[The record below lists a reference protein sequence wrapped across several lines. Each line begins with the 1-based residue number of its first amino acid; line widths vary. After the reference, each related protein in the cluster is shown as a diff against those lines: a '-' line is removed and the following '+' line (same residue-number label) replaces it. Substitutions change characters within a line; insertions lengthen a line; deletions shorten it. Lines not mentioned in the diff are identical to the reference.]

1 MALTIYNTPYS
12 YAPAYNQMI
21 FTLSSTNYSQPNF
34 RYFADIYVNGGSE
47 YTRLSCVANPSNNYG
62 VFDVAGIIQTFL
74 TRDANDNTLKFN
86 VCENSIVSYEVKF
99 GEQYGVTSGIT
110 NYPNLTSSSGYAY
123 NGVFDPLSFL
133 DYDVNKYVLYNSST
147 IFLTDTPRLVARE
160 TEELNIGFMADVT
173 QFSLMLMRIRAY
185 TSNGTLQ
192 KTVYLNNSTLTNLTK
207 NRSINANIGFSF
219 IGNLTNADLYSGT
232 APVIDEDTSYYTITM
247 FDVTEILGYRQKSE
261 ERFIYIEDYCSKYDP
276 IRFKFMNNYGKYDY
290 FTFTLAKTKNTEIK
304 RNLFKQNPNQW
315 DSTNY
320 NYNRMSRGSSQYE
333 TILND
338 TITIQSDW
346 ITEDESVWLEQLMSS
361 PDVYIYNNDE
371 LVAVNITNSS
381 YQTKYEK
388 SEQLFNL
395 SISFQYSQNRKRQR
409 R

>member
-47 YTRLSCVANPSNNYG
+47 YTRLSCVANPSNKYG

-74 TRDANDNTLKFN
+74 TRDADDNTDTFKQ
-86 VCENSIVSYEVKF
+86 CPNSIVSYEVKF

-110 NYPNLTSSSGYAY
+110 NYPNLTTSSGYAY

-133 DYDVNKYVLYNSST
+133 DYDVNKYVLYNINT
-147 IFLTDTPRLVARE
+147 IFLTDTPRLVTRIGE
-160 TEELNIGFMADVT
+160 KLTIGFMSQSNV
-173 QFSLMLMRIRAY
+173 FRSLKIRCFTA
-185 TSNGTLQ
+185 TGTLQ
-192 KTVYLNNSTLTNLTK
+192 KTVTIGIPYYALITQNKSIDIDISYDWLNSLTTGDLT
-207 NRSINANIGFSF
+207 
-219 IGNLTNADLYSGT
+219 TGT
-232 APVIDEDTSYYTITM
+232 APIFNSLTSYYIVEIEERTEVSTIT
-247 FDVTEILGYRQKSE
+247 RSE
-261 ERFIYIEDYCSKYDP
+261 QRTIYIEDYCSKYDP

-361 PDVYIYNNDE
+361 PDVYIYDNDE